1 MRGFVNDKTHLGILD
16 TVSPT
21 FAQTTVPETATE
33 PAKALLRSFAKVD
46 PG

>member
-1 MRGFVNDKTHLGILD
+1 MLGFVNDKSHLRNLD
-16 TVSPT
+16 KVSPS